1 VNILRALDE
10 FIFRQFAKGLNYEDI
25 QFLIEEYKELA
36 EKLKPLT
43 VGRPK
48 K

>member
-1 VNILRALDE
+1 MNQIDEVIYRKFVRRLDV
-10 FIFRQFAKGLNYEDI
+10 EDRK
-25 QFLIEEYKELA
+25 FLIKEYQEIA
-36 EKLKPLT
+36 DKLKPLT